1 MLLTGLD
8 CSQLGIHRVD
18 LLVDSI
24 AHVVVADDVDDA
36 AVVVVA
42 ELAVLEPDD
51 HCRRDVMNCFEIGH
65 SLVSH
70 I

>member
-42 ELAVLEPDD
+42 ELEPDD